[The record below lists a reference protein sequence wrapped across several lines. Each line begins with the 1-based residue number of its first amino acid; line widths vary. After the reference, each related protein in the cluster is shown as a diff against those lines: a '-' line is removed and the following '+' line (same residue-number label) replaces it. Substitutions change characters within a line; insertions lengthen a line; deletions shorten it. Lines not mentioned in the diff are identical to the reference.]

1 MSNPQDPYGRNPLS
15 YDPLGR
21 LPPGGP
27 PAEPFPELS
36 GPPPSKPVNAF
47 ATLSLVLA
55 FVFAPVG
62 AVLGHLG
69 LAQIRRTGERG
80 RERALLGVLLSYG
93 FITLAVVALVG
104 WATVAAVNSNH
115 DAAPTTATDT
125 TPPPTV
131 APADIAQLLPGV
143 DDVRRMTGDRNLAA
157 GKTSDHLAKGER
169 VGHIDREE
177 CWGSVGAGT
186 PDSYNV
192 EAVFGYRASQFADT
206 HDPRNSIQ
214 VVAGVA
220 AFRDAP
226 AAQAQLTKLLDGW
239 HQCGGSE
246 VKNTLPSGQ
255 ILTFSLG
262 VPADAGNGITTMEVV
277 TKGLRRAVR
286 ALAAKDNIVIDL
298 DLSYAA
304 SSGTNTT
311 TDRPKQAVA
320 IANYILG
327 KIPG

>member
-1 MSNPQDPYGRNPLS
+1 M
-15 YDPLGR
+15 
-21 LPPGGP
+21 
-27 PAEPFPELS
+27 
-36 GPPPSKPVNAF
+36 
-47 ATLSLVLA
+47 
-55 FVFAPVG
+55 FAPVG

-131 APADIAQLLPGV
+131 APADIAQLLPGI
-143 DDVRRMTGDRNLAA
+143 DDVRRMTGDQNLAA
-157 GKTSDHLAKGER
+157 GQTSDHLAKGER
-169 VGHIDREE
+169 VGPIDREE

-192 EAVFGYRASQFADT
+192 EAVFGYRASQFSDT

-226 AAQAQLTKLLDGW
+226 AAQAQLTQLLDGW

-246 VKNTLPSGQ
+246 VKSRFHRG
-255 ILTFSLG
+255 
-262 VPADAGNGITTMEVV
+262 
-277 TKGLRRAVR
+277 R
-286 ALAAKDNIVIDL
+286 
-298 DLSYAA
+298 Y
-304 SSGTNTT
+304 
-311 TDRPKQAVA
+311 
-320 IANYILG
+320 
-327 KIPG
+327 